1 MTPEKQEELRTE
13 LSKLRQKR
21 DDLITELGMYA
32 QENNDLR
39 ENSAYINVE
48 RKIQFVDAQ
57 IARIL
62 WEFQKLELAKKKVTH
77 LQKLKKLSQS
87 VKS

>member
-1 MTPEKQEELRTE
+1 MTAEEQETYRNELVT
-13 LSKLRQKR
+13 LRQKR
-21 DDLITELGMYA
+21 DELISELGEYA

-62 WEFQKLELAKKKVTH
+62 WEFQKLELAKKKVAH
-77 LQKLKKLSQS
+77 MQKLKQS
-87 VKS
+87 PQPAKS

>member
-1 MTPEKQEELRTE
+1 MTPERQEELRTE
-13 LSKLRQKR
+13 LANLRQKR
-21 DDLITELGMYA
+21 DDLITDLGVYA

-39 ENSAYINVE
+39 ENSAYINTE

-57 IARIL
+57 IHQIL
-62 WEFQKLELAKKKVTH
+62 SEFSKWELTKKRAKYLE
-77 LQKLKKLSQS
+77 KLKKSPQP